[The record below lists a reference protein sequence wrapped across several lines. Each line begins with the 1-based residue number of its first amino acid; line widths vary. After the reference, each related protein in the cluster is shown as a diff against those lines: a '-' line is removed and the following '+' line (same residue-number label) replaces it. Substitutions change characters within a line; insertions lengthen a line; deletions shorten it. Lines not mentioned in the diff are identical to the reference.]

1 MSNGVYMVHQ
11 RFSPVPTFTVLE
23 NLFLIVKRGF
33 TSSLEFSQQILR
45 GGSNTSA
52 QDIIKNKYPDK
63 YPLQNLLDI
72 RFEERKESALVGAW
86 HVF

>member
-1 MSNGVYMVHQ
+1 MEKYWG
-11 RFSPVPTFTVLE
+11 
-23 NLFLIVKRGF
+23 
-33 TSSLEFSQQILR
+33 SSLEFSQQILR

-63 YPLQNLLDI
+63 YLLQNLLDR
-72 RFEERKESALVGAW
+72 RFEERKESALVGPW